1 MFPKN
6 FSFKK
11 LDSRVL
17 IVLVVCAIY
26 ALSRYNSREGFADI
40 RTAGPA
46 PSEVFTAPH
55 KLECVAG
62 AGPYGQYSK
71 ALTPGGFCDLQGKV
85 RASHDYKIEDGPYG
99 APLA

>member
-1 MFPKN
+1 MFLKAL
-6 FSFKK
+6 KK
-11 LDSRVL
+11 LDDRVKIL
-17 IVLVVCAIY
+17 LVVVAIMLLCKY
-26 ALSRYNSREGFADI
+26 GKREGFADI

-85 RASHDYKIEDGPYG
+85 RESHDYKIEEGGPYG

>member
-1 MFPKN
+1 MFLKN
-6 FSFKK
+6 LKK
-11 LDSRVL
+11 LDNRVIILL
-17 IVLVVCAIY
+17 IVGAIFM
-26 ALSRYNSREGFADI
+26 LCKCSSREGFANI
-40 RTAGPA
+40 NAVGPA

-71 ALTPGGFCDLQGKV
+71 ALTPGGFCDLQSKV
-85 RASHDYKIEDGPYG
+85 RASHDYKIDEGGPYG

>member
-1 MFPKN
+1 MFLKN
-6 FSFKK
+6 LKK
-11 LDSRVL
+11 LDNRVIILL
-17 IVLVVCAIY
+17 IVGAIFM
-26 ALSRYNSREGFADI
+26 LCKCSNKEGFASI
-40 RTAGPA
+40 NTVGPA

-71 ALTPGGFCDLQGKV
+71 ALTPGGFCDLQSKV
-85 RASHDYKIEDGPYG
+85 RASHDYKIDEGGPYG

>member
-1 MFPKN
+1 MILN
-6 FSFKK
+6 ALKK
-11 LDSRVL
+11 IDDRV
-17 IVLVVCAIY
+17 IIAGLVIAIFFCVY
-26 ALSRYNSREGFADI
+26 GGKEGFASI
-40 RTAGPA
+40 STAGPA

-71 ALTPGGFCDLQGKV
+71 ALTPGGFCDLQGKI
-85 RASHDYKIEDGPYG
+85 RASHDYTIEEGGPYG

>member
-1 MFPKN
+1 MFLN
-6 FSFKK
+6 TLKK
-11 LDSRVL
+11 IDDRV
-17 IVLVVCAIY
+17 IIAGLVIAIILCTY
-26 ALSRYNSREGFADI
+26 GGREGFAAI

-85 RASHDYKIEDGPYG
+85 RASHDYKIEEGGPYG

>member
-1 MFPKN
+1 MFLKAL
-6 FSFKK
+6 KK
-11 LDSRVL
+11 LDNRVL
-17 IVLVVCAIY
+17 ILLVVGVIFM
-26 ALSRYNSREGFADI
+26 LSKCGGREGFADI

-85 RASHDYKIEDGPYG
+85 RASHDYKIEDGGPYG

>member
-1 MFPKN
+1 MFLKN
-6 FSFKK
+6 LKK
-11 LDSRVL
+11 LDNRVL

-26 ALSRYNSREGFADI
+26 ALCKYNIREGFAPI
-40 RTAGPA
+40 NTIGPA

-85 RASHDYKIEDGPYG
+85 RASHDYKIDEGGPYG